1 MISLISNLFFSFKIM
16 NLVSPVTKNKKGTVI
31 HSGRRQCAVNI
42 YKSVRTE
49 NPLMSK
55 DEVVKR
61 TAEFSGIS
69 KRSIYRIISEYQT
82 NKTTKSPKNKKPQ
95 IYYSRINRRLYKNCN
110 QKENS

>member
-1 MISLISNLFFSFKIM
+1 M

-82 NKTTKSPKNKKPQ
+82 NKTTKSPKNKKPRST
-95 IYYSRINRRLYKNCN
+95 IAESIDDFTKTAIRRKIHDFFFKTNRLHW
-110 QKENS
+110 QKF